1 MAKPLELAF
10 TAADGRPVDLKSLRG
25 KVVLIDFWATWCGPC
40 IAELPNVKRVYEAY
54 HAKGFEVI
62 GISLE
67 NGRLLPADTA
77 EQTAAKL
84 AAARQV
90 LTDFTAKEKMPW
102 PQHFDGKYWKNEFA
116 VQFGIGAIPAM
127 FLLDQEGRVVSTNAR
142 GPMLEQEVKRLL
154 KL

>member
-10 TAADGRPVDLKSLRG
+10 TAVDGRPVDLKNLRG

-40 IAELPNVKRVYEAY
+40 IAELPNVKRVYADY
-54 HAKGFEVI
+54 HDKGFEVI

-67 NGRLLPADTA
+67 NGKLLPGDTP

-84 AAARQV
+84 AAAKQV

-102 PQHFDGKYWKNEFA
+102 PQHFDGKFWKNELA
-116 VQFGIGAIPAM
+116 VQFSIGSIPAM

-142 GPMLEQEVKRLL
+142 GPLLEQEVKRLL
-154 KL
+154 GR